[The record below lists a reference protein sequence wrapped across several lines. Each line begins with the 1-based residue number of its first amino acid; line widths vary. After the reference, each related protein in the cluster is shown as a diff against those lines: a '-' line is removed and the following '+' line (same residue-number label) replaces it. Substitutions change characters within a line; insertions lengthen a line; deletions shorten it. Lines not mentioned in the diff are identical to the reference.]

1 MSHMEILSNVE
12 SKHERDRGESQRQIS
27 QVSHRDDRDFQYS
40 VASVGFFETQR
51 TTMTNGISNWS
62 KICFLMPDA
71 QLVEYEHELLM
82 VYRLRNF
89 LQDNIQAAV

>member
-1 MSHMEILSNVE
+1 MHSNLE
-12 SKHERDRGESQRQIS
+12 SKHERDRGESQRQTS
-27 QVSHRDDRDFQYS
+27 QVSHREDRDFQYS

-51 TTMTNGISNWS
+51 TTVTNGISNWY
-62 KICFLMPDA
+62 KICFLMPDT

>member
-1 MSHMEILSNVE
+1 MHSNLE
-12 SKHERDRGESQRQIS
+12 SKHERDRGESQRQTS
-27 QVSHRDDRDFQYS
+27 QVSHREDRDFQYS
-40 VASVGFFETQR
+40 VVCSGASVGFFETQR